1 MRICNRVCIG
11 LSFSLLTILQVALAE
26 LQEGGGQAT
35 TPATTAAEVSS
46 PRDVCEEQEKIYT
59 HFHCLIFNLFH
70 AGCS

>member
-35 TPATTAAEVSS
+35 TPATTTAEVSLLF
-46 PRDVCEEQEKIYT
+46 VCEEHE
-59 HFHCLIFNLFH
+59 
-70 AGCS
+70 